1 MPYANKSIIMG
12 NLVREPDLRYTND
25 NGTPVCSFT
34 IATNR
39 FIGER
44 KEVYFADCVIFG
56 KQAENVAR
64 YTQKGSCVYVEG
76 HHALDQWQGRDGKM
90 NSKTIH
96 VVSVIQFL
104 DRRRDAEPEQYQEQP
119 EANYTQAPAINQQYQ
134 QSGHKYP
141 REDIPQYDLPPD
153 DPDDSDI
160 PF

>member
-1 MPYANKSIIMG
+1 MPYANKTIIMG
-12 NLVREPDLRYTND
+12 NLVREPELRYTND
-25 NGTPVCSFT
+25 GTPVCSFT

-141 REDIPQYDLPPD
+141 REDVPQYNADNTAD
-153 DPDDSDI
+153 IAEEDI